1 VVGAH
6 TTVHVRF
13 ALKADK
19 EAGIALSPLCA
30 IRGLA
35 HRSKTALSFD
45 HLVGADHQRQ
55 RHVDAEAAARKLAT
69 YFLSRQIRSQQS
81 DGRFRSPR
89 CPGIYVLLCDD

>member
-1 VVGAH
+1 
-6 TTVHVRF
+6 VHVPV
-13 ALKADK
+13 APKADK

-45 HLVGADHQRQ
+45 HLVGADHQQQ
-55 RHVDAEAAARKLAT
+55 RHVDAEAEARKLAT
-69 YFLSRQIRSQQS
+69 YFLKQTDRSQQS

-89 CPGIYVLLCDD
+89 CPGM